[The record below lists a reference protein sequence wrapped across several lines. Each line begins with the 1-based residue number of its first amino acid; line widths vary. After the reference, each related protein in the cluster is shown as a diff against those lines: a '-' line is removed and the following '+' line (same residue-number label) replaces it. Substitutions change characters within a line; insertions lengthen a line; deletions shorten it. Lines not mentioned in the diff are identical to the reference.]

1 MEWFEAGK
9 YWASFSPLQHQICFH
24 FWVDD
29 TWSSDLST
37 LSTDKCV
44 VPFFHSCSHFG
55 IHLSTVTPPLS
66 PLRCF
71 LLPWQWFHWRW
82 LRQWSPCFVHCVTLW
97 RSPER
102 KSIHANGKQA
112 PCTLCPNGS
121 LHAEVAINN
130 RKSLRT
136 GPYITGDEPI
146 GASIPYPEMV
156 WLWICFSTWR
166 MGISLSVKTY
176 TINAVKTCRT
186 CHLATV
192 RWPSPLRWCSCRSQE
207 LQTISMT
214 WATLRAADG
223 MKAMLGCCSFA
234 MITGVFMLSSSLLG
248 ICC

>member
-1 MEWFEAGK
+1 MC
-9 YWASFSPLQHQICFH
+9 CFIEC
-24 FWVDD
+24 DD
-29 TWSSDLST
+29 SGSGAP
-37 LSTDKCV
+37 V
-44 VPFFHSCSHFG
+44 
-55 IHLSTVTPPLS
+55 LSTVSLCEGVSKGS
-66 PLRCF
+66 PSMPMENRLHVRYV
-71 LLPWQWFHWRW
+71 LLEV
-82 LRQWSPCFVHCVTLW
+82 C
-97 RSPER
+97 
-102 KSIHANGKQA
+102 
-112 PCTLCPNGS
+112 
-121 LHAEVAINN
+121 HAEVAINN

-223 MKAMLGCCSFA
+223 MKAMLGCYSFA